1 MSTDVQ
7 GIFRKNTT
15 FDSALLEACEKDG
28 MGWWGQWR
36 VSRALRRLSDSE
48 RQKLEAQCTKLLT
61 DTGLVMGDDDIVG
74 GCYVGDWGD
83 GTIIQILID
92 ALPKILEFIKALLPL
107 FFMFA
112 TLLVCCGLLAGTASA
127 QCSGGVC
134 RPAVLPRTV
143 ERARTVVVDKQP
155 VRNVVIK
162 RSVTAERKRPL
173 VNWLRRR

>member
-1 MSTDVQ
+1 MTD
-7 GIFRKNTT
+7 
-15 FDSALLEACEKDG
+15 DLLTGWKRNPSLGPAILAACEEDG
-28 MGWWGQWR
+28 MGWYGQWR
-36 VSRALRRLSDSE
+36 VARALRRLSDADWA
-48 RQKLEAQCTKLLT
+48 KLERKCTALAT
-61 DTGLVMGDDDIVG
+61 EAGLPMGTNDIVAD
-74 GCYVGDWGD
+74 CYVGEWGD
-83 GTIIQILID
+83 GTFFQMLID
-92 ALPKILEFIKALLPL
+92 SRPKILEFIKALLPL
-107 FFMFA
+107 FMLFA
-112 TLLVCCGLLAGTASA
+112 TLLLCCGLLAGTASA